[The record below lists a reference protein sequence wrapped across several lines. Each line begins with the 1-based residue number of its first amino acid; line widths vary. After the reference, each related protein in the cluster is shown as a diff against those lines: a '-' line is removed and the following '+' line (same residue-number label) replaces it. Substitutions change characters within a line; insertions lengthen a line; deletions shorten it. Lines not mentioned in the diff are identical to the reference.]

1 MQNAKL
7 KINVLILLLLGI
19 CFLGINTADA
29 VSPAVRIKDI
39 SHILEAR
46 ENQIMGFGLVV
57 GLRNTGDSQQ
67 TGFTKQAMTNL
78 LSKMGVAPQLDF
90 KSRNVAAVMVT
101 ANLTPFAKVGQ
112 KMDVTVS
119 SMGDATS
126 LVGGTLLFTP
136 LAGTD
141 YEIYATAQ
149 GNVVV
154 GQDPIASN
162 LPPIRR
168 SQSTAGR
175 ISGGALIEKEVP
187 VSLADKGYISIVL
200 DNPDFTTAVR
210 VAEAIARI
218 GFDANA
224 VDAATVQV
232 PVLGGGDAVAVISR
246 IENIT
251 ITPDTAA
258 KVVINERTGTI
269 VIGDNVTISEAAV
282 TSGSINVTIGSV
294 RIYSESDLEERSS
307 SLRSDTTAQIKR
319 PEEGRLVMIPASARL
334 MDLVR
339 ALNAVKA
346 SPQDLISILQA
357 LKKTGALKADL
368 EVI

>member
-1 MQNAKL
+1 MKRLAF
-7 KINVLILLLLGI
+7 VFLIIGMS
-19 CFLGINTADA
+19 AVYA

-90 KSRNVAAVMVT
+90 RSRNVAAVMVT

-126 LVGGTLLFTP
+126 LAGGTLLFTP

-141 YEIYATAQ
+141 SEIYATAQ
-149 GNVVV
+149 GNVVI
-154 GQDPIASN
+154 GQDPIATN

-210 VAEAIARI
+210 VAEAIAKV

-246 IENIT
+246 IENIK

-294 RIYSESDLEERSS
+294 RIYSESDLEERAS
-307 SLRSDTTAQIKR
+307 SLRSDATAQIKR
-319 PEEGRLVMIPASARL
+319 PEEGRLVGIPASARL
-334 MDLVR
+334 MDLIR